1 MFKISQ
7 GTCFA
12 GDRRHTACRG
22 DQRGTDRT
30 EIVDL
35 KLFQHALSLPAF
47 RFAGSRE
54 RLPMMRAAG
63 LARLFSPA
71 DDRQVE
77 FGDETVR
84 ERHSGQTGQS
94 QSAFRF
100 AHFDAC
106 AFRQCALTTAVA
118 ADPAIRRGILK
129 NVDGE
134 RGAGADDERTCEQ
147 CVRGQRHQLQ
157 CLHIRPHDR
166 PARGKRVGGGT
177 GRRGYDHAIATEGAH
192 LHVVDTDGQFHHFAT
207 VGAFQRDVVQR
218 PVLDGFRRARQ
229 PYVDVGDHTFVDG
242 IVMVGDPAD
251 GRPLGYIPCGSTN
264 DYARSLEIPKE
275 AIEAAEQLVTA
286 APFSVDVGEL
296 NKNYFVYVAAFG
308 IFSDTSYATPQNM
321 KNILGHAAYV
331 LQGMKSLVN
340 VPTYNLKIEFNNQTY
355 TGEFMFGMISNS
367 VSVGGYKS
375 LTSHGVEFDDGLFE
389 GVLIRKIQNLA
400 DLQRIINSLLLG
412 NTNETN
418 MVAFRTNRVV
428 IESKEPIAWTLDG
441 EYGGEYTTSEISVHR
456 RAVSLLVS
464 PEEEK
469 EEVK

>member
-1 MFKISQ
+1 MKKMLFIVNPK
-7 GTCFA
+7 A
-12 GDRRHTACRG
+12 G
-22 DQRGTDRT
+22 RT
-30 EIVDL
+30 
-35 KLFQHALSLPAF
+35 
-47 RFAGSRE
+47 
-54 RLPMMRAAG
+54 
-63 LARLFSPA
+63 
-71 DDRQVE
+71 
-77 FGDETVR
+77 T
-84 ERHSGQTGQS
+84 
-94 QSAFRF
+94 
-100 AHFDAC
+100 
-106 AFRQCALTTAVA
+106 
-118 ADPAIRRGILK
+118 LK
-129 NVDGE
+129 NCLIDVIDVFCKKE
-134 RGAGADDERTCEQ
+134 YE
-147 CVRGQRHQLQ
+147 VRIYLTQG
-157 CLHIRPHDR
+157 
-166 PARGKRVGGGT
+166 
-177 GRRGYDHAIATEGAH
+177 
-192 LHVVDTDGQFHHFAT
+192 
-207 VGAFQRDVVQR
+207 
-218 PVLDGFRRARQ
+218 
-229 PYVDVGDHTFVDG
+229 VGDAARVVKEEGEKYDVIVCAGGDG
-242 IVMVGDPAD
+242 TLGNTVTGFMECGLN
-251 GRPLGYIPCGSTN
+251 RPLGYIPCGSTN

-275 AIEAAEQLVTA
+275 AIEAAEQLVA
-286 APFSVDVGEL
+286 AVPFSVDVGEL

-428 IESKEPIAWTLDG
+428 IESEEPIAWTLDG
-441 EYGGEYTTSEISVHR
+441 EYGGEYTRSEISVHR
-456 RAVSLLVS
+456 RAIALLVS